1 MKSFIHN
8 ISDGMEMRRRVSL
21 VKKVLL
27 FGDIG
32 IDDTVALIYASL
44 NEKVEIVGIV
54 ADYGNVSRED
64 AVSNIHYLIR
74 LFNFPRAIPVIRGA
88 EVPLT
93 GEQPTFY
100 PEIHGE
106 HGLGPII
113 PNDNQEIKIE
123 NFLEIVNIIQQYKD
137 DLIIVNIGRLT
148 SLATMFIL
156 YKELMKNVNEFYI
169 MGGAFWIPGNVTTVA
184 EANFHGDPVAVNIV
198 LTYADRVTIVPLN
211 ATQKAIVTPGM
222 IDYIEQFGKTKILKP
237 LMDYYTHFYKERD
250 PSLIGSPLHDVLTL
264 MATILPEI
272 FSFETYPVKI
282 VDDLKGPA
290 RGQSIAETRQHEK
303 INGGKTHRIA
313 LDIDYE
319 QFFHN
324 FLSVM
329 TGQQLNK
336 D

>member
-1 MKSFIHN
+1 M
-8 ISDGMEMRRRVSL
+8 

-44 NEKVEIVGIV
+44 NEEVEIVGIV

-74 LFNFPRAIPVIRGA
+74 LFNFPKVIPVIRGA

-113 PNDNQEIKIE
+113 PDDNHEIKIE
-123 NFLEIVNIIQQYKD
+123 NFLEIVNIIEQYKD
-137 DLIIVNIGRLT
+137 ELVIVNIGRLT

-156 YKELMKNVNEFYI
+156 YKELMKSVKEFYI

-184 EANFHGDPVAVNIV
+184 EANFHGDPFAVNIV
-198 LTYADRVTIVPLN
+198 LTYANNVTIIPLN

-222 IDYIEQFGKTKILKP
+222 VDYIDQFGKTKILKP
-237 LMDYYTHFYKERD
+237 LMEYYTRFYKERD
-250 PSLIGSPLHDVLTL
+250 PSLEGSPVHDALTL
-264 MATILPEI
+264 MATILPEM
-272 FSFETYPVKI
+272 FSYEKYPVTV
-282 VDDLKGPA
+282 VDELDGPA
-290 RGQSIAETRQHEK
+290 RGQSIAETRQYEK
-303 INGGKTHRIA
+303 QNGEKTHRIA
-313 LDIDYE
+313 FDINYGR
-319 QFFHN
+319 FFHN

-329 TGQQLNK
+329 TGQPLNNVN
-336 D
+336 

>member
-1 MKSFIHN
+1 M
-8 ISDGMEMRRRVSL
+8 

-44 NEKVEIVGIV
+44 TKKIEIVGIV

-64 AVSNIHYLIR
+64 AVSNIYYLMK
-74 LFNFPRAIPVIRGA
+74 LFDFPQGIPVIRGA

-106 HGLGPII
+106 RGLGPII
-113 PNDNQEIKIE
+113 PNDDHSLKIE
-123 NFLEIVNIIQQYKD
+123 NFLEIVNLIENYKD
-137 DLIIVNIGRLT
+137 ELIIVNIGRLT

-156 YKELMKNVNEFYI
+156 YRDLMTNVKEFYI

-198 LTYADRVTIVPLN
+198 LTYANNVTIIPLN
-211 ATQKAIVTPGM
+211 ATQKAIVTPEM
-222 IDYIEQFGKTKILKP
+222 VAYIEQFGKTKIFKP
-237 LMDYYTHFYKERD
+237 LMDYYTDFYKERD
-250 PSLIGSPLHDVLTL
+250 PSIQGGPVHDALTL
-264 MATILPEI
+264 MAAIHPEM
-272 FSFETYPVKI
+272 FMFGSYSVKI
-282 VDDLKGPA
+282 VDELDGHS
-290 RGQSIAETRQHEK
+290 RGQSIADTRPYKQQNSGEK
-303 INGGKTHRIA
+303 IHRIA
-313 LDIDYE
+313 FDIHYE
-319 QFFHN
+319 KFFNN

-329 TGQQLNK
+329 TSQDLNNGLT
-336 D
+336 

>member
-1 MKSFIHN
+1 M
-8 ISDGMEMRRRVSL
+8 

-44 NEKVEIVGIV
+44 TKKIEIVGIV

-64 AVSNIHYLIR
+64 AVSNIYYLMK
-74 LFNFPRAIPVIRGA
+74 LFDFPQGIPVIRGA

-113 PNDNQEIKIE
+113 PNDDHSLKIE
-123 NFLEIVNIIQQYKD
+123 NFLEIVNLIENYKD

-156 YKELMKNVNEFYI
+156 YRDLMTKVKEFYI

-198 LTYADRVTIVPLN
+198 LTYANNITIIPLN
-211 ATQKAIVTPGM
+211 ATQKAIVTP
-222 IDYIEQFGKTKILKP
+222 EW
-237 LMDYYTHFYKERD
+237 
-250 PSLIGSPLHDVLTL
+250 
-264 MATILPEI
+264 
-272 FSFETYPVKI
+272 
-282 VDDLKGPA
+282 
-290 RGQSIAETRQHEK
+290 
-303 INGGKTHRIA
+303 
-313 LDIDYE
+313 
-319 QFFHN
+319 
-324 FLSVM
+324 
-329 TGQQLNK
+329 
-336 D
+336 

>member
-1 MKSFIHN
+1 MVCKGGIY
-8 ISDGMEMRRRVSL
+8 L

-44 NEKVEIVGIV
+44 NKEIEIVGIV

-64 AVSNIHYLIR
+64 AVSNIYYLMK
-74 LFNFPRAIPVIRGA
+74 LFDFPKGIPVIRGA

-113 PNDNQEIKIE
+113 PDDDDPLKIE
-123 NFLEIVNIIQQYKD
+123 NFLEIVRIIETYKD
-137 DLIIVNIGRLT
+137 ELIIVNIGRLT

-156 YKELMKNVNEFYI
+156 YRDLMSKVKEFYI

-198 LTYADRVTIVPLN
+198 LTYATNVTIIPLN
-211 ATQKAIVTPGM
+211 ATQQAIVTPEM
-222 IDYIEQFGKTKILKP
+222 VEYIEQFGKTKIFKP
-237 LMDYYTHFYKERD
+237 LMEYYTRFYKERD
-250 PSLIGSPLHDVLTL
+250 PSLQGSPVHDALSL
-264 MATILPEI
+264 IATIHPEI
-272 FSFETYPVKI
+272 FIFGSYPVII
-282 VDDLKGPA
+282 VDDLDGPS
-290 RGQSIAETRQHEK
+290 RGQIIADTRPHREQNNGEK
-303 INGGKTHRIA
+303 IHRIA
-313 LDIDYE
+313 LDIHYE
-319 QFFHN
+319 KFFYN

-329 TGQQLNK
+329 TGKLLNRSNNS
-336 D
+336 

>member
-1 MKSFIHN
+1 M
-8 ISDGMEMRRRVSL
+8 
-21 VKKVLL
+21 LL

-44 NEKVEIVGIV
+44 NEDIEIVGIV

-64 AVSNIHYLIR
+64 AVSNINYLMK
-74 LFNFPRAIPVIRGA
+74 LFTFPQGIPVIRGA

-113 PNDNQEIKIE
+113 PVDDQTVKIE
-123 NFLEIVNIIQQYKD
+123 NFLELVNIIENYRD
-137 DLIIVNIGRLT
+137 ELIIVNIGRLT

-156 YKELMKNVNEFYI
+156 YRDLMSKVKEFYI

-198 LTYADRVTIVPLN
+198 LTYASNVTITPLN
-211 ATQKAIVTPGM
+211 ATQRAIVTPEM
-222 IDYIEQFGKTKILKP
+222 VDYIVQFGKTKIFEP
-237 LMDYYTHFYKERD
+237 LMEYYTRFYQERD
-250 PSLIGSPLHDVLTL
+250 PSLQGSPVHDALTL
-264 MATILPEI
+264 MAVIHPEMFI
-272 FSFETYPVKI
+272 FESYPV
-282 VDDLKGPA
+282 VVVGDLDGPT
-290 RGQSIAETRQHEK
+290 RGQSIADTRPYSNNNGEK
-303 INGGKTHRIA
+303 KHRIA
-313 LDIDYE
+313 FDIHYE
-319 QFFHN
+319 KFFHN

-329 TGQQLNK
+329 TGQQLNN
-336 D
+336 DSSN

>member
-1 MKSFIHN
+1 M
-8 ISDGMEMRRRVSL
+8 
-21 VKKVLL
+21 KKVLL

-44 NEKVEIVGIV
+44 NEDIEIVGIV

-64 AVSNIHYLIR
+64 AVSNINYLMK
-74 LFNFPRAIPVIRGA
+74 LFTFPQRIPVIRGA

-113 PNDNQEIKIE
+113 PVDDQTVTIE
-123 NFLEIVNIIQQYKD
+123 NFFEIVNIIENYRD
-137 DLIIVNIGRLT
+137 ELIIVNIGRLT

-156 YKELMKNVNEFYI
+156 YRDLMSKVKEFYI

-198 LTYADRVTIVPLN
+198 LTYASNVTITPLN
-211 ATQKAIVTPGM
+211 ATQRAIVTPEM
-222 IDYIEQFGKTKILKP
+222 VDYIVQFGKTKIFKP
-237 LMDYYTHFYKERD
+237 LMEYYTRFYQERD
-250 PSLIGSPLHDVLTL
+250 PSLQGSPVHDALTL
-264 MATILPEI
+264 MAAIHPEMFI
-272 FSFETYPVKI
+272 FESYPVVV
-282 VDDLKGPA
+282 VDDLDGPT
-290 RGQSIAETRQHEK
+290 RGQSIADTRPYSNNNGEK
-303 INGGKTHRIA
+303 KHRIA
-313 LDIDYE
+313 FDIHYE
-319 QFFHN
+319 KFFHN

-329 TGQQLNK
+329 TGQQLNN
-336 D
+336 DSSN